1 MTKPIEVIVL
11 VAILAVS
18 PARACTFGAS
28 DWSMMSDEEIVST
41 VKAIGDEPRLLAGQ
55 SGELPPAP
63 PGYRY
68 DGKHSLVP
76 L

>member
-1 MTKPIEVIVL
+1 MTKTIEVLVL

-18 PARACTFGAS
+18 PARACTCGAS
-28 DWSMMSDEEIVST
+28 DWSMMSDEELVST

-68 DGKHSLVP
+68 DGKHNLVP